1 MKLKT
6 MIVVIMVIT
15 LSAFIFSTAAEKVT
29 PPTSQKCQKIGIVS
43 VRKIFQDCKR
53 NMKYKREM
61 SAERDKMEAELE
73 KLSKEIDLDKAEIKT
88 LKQNS
93 SDYSNRMREILEK
106 QAKLQAQQE
115 FYKRQMDIRE
125 QNVIEQLFKDVM
137 QATNDVAKEKSFD
150 MVFERSEPELPASN
164 SNELTLAIST
174 HKILYAGCCEDITD
188 AVLAKV
194 DANTP

>member
-1 MKLKT
+1 MKLK
-6 MIVVIMVIT
+6 IMVAVIAIIT
-15 LSAFIFSTAAEKVT
+15 MSAFIFSTAAEKA
-29 PPTSQKCQKIGIVS
+29 PATSQKCQKIGIVS

-53 NMKYKREM
+53 NSKYRQEM
-61 SAERDKMEAELE
+61 SAERDKIEATLE

-88 LKQNS
+88 LKQNTA
-93 SDYSNRMREILEK
+93 DYSNRMKEILEK

-115 FYKRQMDIRE
+115 FYKRQMDMRE
-125 QNVIEQLFKDVM
+125 QNTIELLFKDVM
-137 QATNDVAKEKSFD
+137 LATTEVAKEKGFD
-150 MVFERSEPELPASN
+150 MVFERSEPDLPAAN

-174 HKILYAGCCEDITD
+174 HKILYAGCCEDITE